1 MPQVVRQALL
11 RGGTLF
17 RRVAATLIAGV
28 WRTRSAREVDVW
40 LRRRSRQ
47 NRALVIGG
55 VLAALLGLSIVAAQF
70 GWVGMLVFL
79 LGVIILVN

>member
-1 MPQVVRQALL
+1 MAQDSQNLSTRASVAA
-11 RGGTLF
+11 

-70 GWVGMLVFL
+70 GWVGMLVFW